1 MRVQATKP
9 RARFDV
15 TADGEGL
22 VGHVGA
28 VLLAELADRLG
39 LPAELDRWAGQRQP
53 GRARHRAGKVLTD
66 LAVML
71 ADGGDCLS
79 DLAAL
84 RDQPGLFGP
93 VASTPTAWRIIERL
107 AGAGEQGLA
116 GLRLARAQARRRVWQ
131 AGAWVDGLLVID
143 LDATLITAHSDK
155 QGAAGTYQGGFG
167 FHPLAAW
174 LDRGDGTGE
183 PLAAVLR
190 PGNAAANTAADQVA
204 VVDLALAQLPNQ
216 ARQEQPILV
225 RADSA
230 GATHQF
236 IDHLRALGVRFSVG
250 FDLDSR
256 VRAAILALPAE
267 AWVAATAAD
276 GTDRDGAQVAE
287 LVTLDLEA
295 SAWPAGTRAICRRER
310 PHPGAQLTFTDADGW
325 RFQVFITD
333 QPDADLAR
341 LELCHRQHA
350 RVEDRIRGAKATGA
364 RNLPFDR
371 WRRNAVWLQLVL
383 LALDL
388 VGWAQTL
395 LLDGDLAMA
404 EPKTLRYRLWHVA
417 GRISRH
423 ARRLRLRLQRTWPW
437 AADLVRAFTRLRALP
452 LRC

>member
-1 MRVQATKP
+1 LRVQATKP
-9 RARFDV
+9 RARFEV
-15 TADGEGL
+15 TADGDGL

-28 VLLAELADRLG
+28 ALLVGLADRLG
-39 LPAELDRWAGQRQP
+39 LPAELDRWVGQGQP

-79 DLAAL
+79 DLAVL

-93 VASTPTAWRIIERL
+93 VASTPTAWRVIERL
-107 AGAGEQGLA
+107 AGADERGLA
-116 GLRLARAQARRRVWQ
+116 GLRLARARARRRAWQ
-131 AGAWVDGLLVID
+131 AGAWVDGLLMID
-143 LDATLITAHSDK
+143 LDATLVTAHSDK
-155 QGAAGTYQGGFG
+155 QGAAGTYKHTFG

-183 PLAAVLR
+183 PLAAILR
-190 PGNAAANTAADQVA
+190 PGNAAANTATDQID
-204 VVDLALAQLPNQ
+204 VVDLALAQLPKQ
-216 ARQEQPILV
+216 AQEQQPILV

-236 IDHLRALGVRFSVG
+236 IDHLRELGVRFSVG

-256 VRAAILALPAE
+256 VRTAILALPAD
-267 AWVAATAAD
+267 AWVAAIDAD
-276 GTDRDGAQVAE
+276 GDRDGAQVAE
-287 LVTLDLEA
+287 LATLDLEA
-295 SAWPAGTRAICRRER
+295 AGWPAGTRAICRRER
-310 PHPGAQLTFTDADGW
+310 PHPGAQLTFSDADGW
-325 RFQVFITD
+325 RFQAFITD
-333 QPDADLAR
+333 QPDPDLAR
-341 LELCHRQHA
+341 LEFRHRQHA
-350 RVEDRIRGAKATGA
+350 RVEDRIRAAKATGA

-388 VGWAQTL
+388 VGWAQAL
-395 LLDGDLAMA
+395 LLEGALAVA
-404 EPKTLRYRLWHVA
+404 EPKTLRYRLWHTA

-423 ARRLRLRLQRTWPW
+423 ARRLRVRLQRTWPW
-437 AADLVRAFTRLRALP
+437 AAELVRAFTRLDALP

>member
-1 MRVQATKP
+1 LRVQATKP
-9 RARFDV
+9 RARFEV
-15 TADGEGL
+15 TADGDGL

-28 VLLAELADRLG
+28 ALLVELADRLG
-39 LPAELDRWAGQRQP
+39 LPAELDRWAARGQP

-93 VASTPTAWRIIERL
+93 VASTPTAWRVIERL
-107 AGAGEQGLA
+107 AGAGERGLA
-116 GLRLARAQARRRVWQ
+116 GLRLARARARRRAWQ

-143 LDATLITAHSDK
+143 LDATLVTAHSDK
-155 QGAAGTYQGGFG
+155 QGAAGTYKGGFG

-174 LDRGDGTGE
+174 LDRQDGTGE

-204 VVDLALAQLPNQ
+204 VVDLALAQLPSQ
-216 ARQEQPILV
+216 AREQQPILV

-256 VRAAILALPAE
+256 VRAAILALPADG
-267 AWVAATAAD
+267 WVAAIDTD
-276 GTDRDGAQVAE
+276 DTDRDGAQIAE
-287 LVTLDLEA
+287 LATLNLEA
-295 SAWPAGTRAICRRER
+295 AGWPAGTRAICRRER

-333 QPDADLAR
+333 QPGPDLAR
-341 LELCHRQHA
+341 LELRHRQHA
-350 RVEDRIRGAKATGA
+350 RVEDRIVRHEVA
-364 RNLPFDR
+364 R
-371 WRRNAVWLQLVL
+371 V
-383 LALDL
+383 
-388 VGWAQTL
+388 
-395 LLDGDLAMA
+395 
-404 EPKTLRYRLWHVA
+404 E
-417 GRISRH
+417 
-423 ARRLRLRLQRTWPW
+423 
-437 AADLVRAFTRLRALP
+437 
-452 LRC
+452 